1 MANFANHAIFH
12 VMSTM
17 NISLPETLKAFVDT
31 QVSEGDYVSSSE
43 YVREVLRKEQDRVRL
58 REMLLEGGSSP
69 VSETVWDAQYF
80 EKMRQ
85 RVKAKKK

>member
-1 MANFANHAIFH
+1 
-12 VMSTM
+12 MSTM

-58 REMLLEGGSSP
+58 RRLIMDGMESELLEEPMGA
-69 VSETVWDAQYF
+69 EYF
-80 EKMRQ
+80 EKFRK
-85 RVKAKKK
+85 RIAEKK